1 MMNLMSRTHLATTTN
16 TSLFVKIISTHEAFH
31 HIYVFNLFLFS
42 SRTETTVE
50 EILVRSNQCLLLRTT
65 VDIFG
70 KTIVFKPV
78 DGFNG
83 FSHKIKI
90 EIPRFSVLGKE
101 TICLEIIPVN
111 IINNYNQM
119 GNNRNIITPI
129 LHVDR
134 KNNSPFLGTV
144 TITLPVISGW
154 KKWLASGI
162 KNCPTGMECSKDNSS
177 VTIKTKTFSPIGVV
191 YDSSKKVLDA
201 MGLNDDCAITYE
213 KPAIYLIID
222 QTIARCEFDLRKFT
236 NWQEHRKYR
245 MDETKFFCMLFN
257 PQEGQ
262 ECFYNTEINVT
273 IEG

>member
-1 MMNLMSRTHLATTTN
+1 MSRTHLATTTN

-31 HIYVFNLFLFS
+31 HIYVFDLFVFRSL
-42 SRTETTVE
+42 TETTVE
-50 EILVRSNQCLLLRTT
+50 EILVRSNQCLLLRTS

-90 EIPRFSVLGKE
+90 DIPRFSVLGKE
-101 TICLEIIPVN
+101 TICLEIIPVD
-111 IINNYNQM
+111 IINNYNQKATK
-119 GNNRNIITPI
+119 RNIITPI

-134 KNNSPFLGTV
+134 KNNSPFLRTV
-144 TITLPVISGW
+144 TITLPLISDW

-162 KNCPTGMECSKDNSS
+162 KSCPPGMEYLKDDSS
-177 VTIKTKTFSPIGVV
+177 VTIKTKTFSPVGVV
-191 YDSSKKVLDA
+191 YDSTKKVLDA
-201 MGLNDDCAITYE
+201 MGLNDDCSITYE

-222 QTIARCEFDLRKFT
+222 QSTGRCEFDLRKFT

-262 ECFYNTEINVT
+262 ERYYNTEIKVT